1 MTNDEL
7 NEKIRQA
14 CTHAAPDVLD
24 AVLSDCNE
32 QKGRVIL
39 MTTENKK
46 KTWAVRMAG
55 FVPDPWRWIGSQ
67 ELSGQSYGRC
77 YGFAGRKS
85 ERGD

>member
-46 KTWAVRMAG
+46 KTWAVRMA
-55 FVPDPWRWIGSQ
+55 VPDLHA
-67 ELSGQSYGRC
+67 LSPLQMVHHNRSVFLPSHYSRHLP
-77 YGFAGRKS
+77 
-85 ERGD
+85 E

>member
-55 FVPDPWRWIGSQ
+55 LAAGLCLILYPNTFSSLEVDW
-67 ELSGQSYGRC
+67 ESGIIRSIIR
-77 YGFAGRKS
+77 
-85 ERGD
+85 

>member
-1 MTNDEL
+1 MRRSGRHVLTQ
-7 NEKIRQA
+7 R
-14 CTHAAPDVLD
+14 PDVLD

-55 FVPDPWRWIGSQ
+55 LAAGLCLILGGGLGSQ

-77 YGFAGRKS
+77 YGFAGRKP

>member
-55 FVPDPWRWIGSQ
+55 LSQ
-67 ELSGQSYGRC
+67 EISGQSYGRC
-77 YGFAGRKS
+77 YGFAGRKP

>member
-55 FVPDPWRWIGSQ
+55 LAWRWIGSQ

-77 YGFAGRKS
+77 YGFAGRKP

>member
-24 AVLSDCNE
+24 ADLSDCNE

-55 FVPDPWRWIGSQ
+55 LAAGLCLILGTRMAEPLSVTWISQ
-67 ELSGQSYGRC
+67 AAVLMLQ
-77 YGFAGRKS
+77 
-85 ERGD
+85 

>member
-46 KTWAVRMAG
+46 KTWAVRRNVYWM
-55 FVPDPWRWIGSQ
+55 
-67 ELSGQSYGRC
+67 
-77 YGFAGRKS
+77 
-85 ERGD
+85 

>member
-46 KTWAVRMAG
+46 KTWAV
-55 FVPDPWRWIGSQ
+55 PWRWIGSQ

-77 YGFAGRKS
+77 YGFAGRKP

>member
-46 KTWAVRMAG
+46 KK
-55 FVPDPWRWIGSQ
+55 IG
-67 ELSGQSYGRC
+67 R
-77 YGFAGRKS
+77 AHV
-85 ERGD
+85 

>member
-46 KTWAVRMAG
+46 KH
-55 FVPDPWRWIGSQ
+55 
-67 ELSGQSYGRC
+67 GQFEWQVWLPVC
-77 YGFAGRKS
+77 A
-85 ERGD
+85 